1 MIQLAMQSKSLMQSI
16 KKVQIDD
23 VANELEH
30 LNDQQMAD
38 IKWVLILRHR
48 KLHIGL
54 EPEAK
59 PKHAW
64 PYPVPVIH
72 F

>member
-38 IKWVLILRHR
+38 IK
-48 KLHIGL
+48 
-54 EPEAK
+54 
-59 PKHAW
+59 
-64 PYPVPVIH
+64 
-72 F
+72 